1 MSEFGLKI
9 KNIKAGTLFGYN
21 QGVRDRYDYTDAMFS
36 NSLFSDYI
44 RANGSKIAD
53 PVIKHIAQK
62 GKKATIANIQTA
74 ASILGY
80 KDYKNVSKWS
90 SAQKNALVKK
100 LQSYGFANGGI
111 IRELIPAS
119 MGTLLGDAIMK
130 NGDTGFIGAKPGE
143 TVLTEEFTNM
153 LKPTVAAMNAFTDMY
168 QKMSTPNIN
177 STATK
182 QQTIFNP
189 EYNINSVVYIFIKKS
204 FDRRMF

>member
-1 MSEFGLKI
+1 MVHSSSCFKG
-9 KNIKAGTLFGYN
+9 
-21 QGVRDRYDYTDAMFS
+21 DA
-36 NSLFSDYI
+36 
-44 RANGSKIAD
+44 SKISD

-62 GKKATIANIQTA
+62 GKQATIANIQTA

-130 NGDTGFIGAKPGE
+130 MVIPDSLVPSREKRCLQRNLPIC
-143 TVLTEEFTNM
+143 
-153 LKPTVAAMNAFTDMY
+153 
-168 QKMSTPNIN
+168 
-177 STATK
+177 
-182 QQTIFNP
+182 
-189 EYNINSVVYIFIKKS
+189 
-204 FDRRMF
+204 